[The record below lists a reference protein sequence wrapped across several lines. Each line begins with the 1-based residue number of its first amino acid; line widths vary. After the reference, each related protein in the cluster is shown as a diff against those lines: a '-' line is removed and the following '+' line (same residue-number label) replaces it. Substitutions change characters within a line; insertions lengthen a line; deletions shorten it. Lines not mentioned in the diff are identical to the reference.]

1 MNNNK
6 AVYSFEDNA
15 QREEKARDK
24 SLELQLDRR
33 FITQLFINR
42 VTGALESMEI
52 RQVEEHPRTCTL
64 FHLALLIHSTCIDSA
79 LIG

>member
-42 VTGALESMEI
+42 VTGAFESMEI
-52 RQVEEHPRTCTL
+52 RQV
-64 FHLALLIHSTCIDSA
+64 
-79 LIG
+79 